1 MAAATATLEEDRSRS
16 RPHDIARDNSAQ
28 ERTLSTKVRRKEERP
43 QRRLHP
49 PIPLGQL
56 LWLLCC
62 LSQLR
67 AECPS
72 VCECKWKSGKESV
85 LCLNANLTHIPEPL
99 DAGTQL
105 LDLSGNDI
113 QAIPDDSF
121 ASAQLLNLQKV
132 YLARCRLRL
141 IERHAF
147 RKLINLVELD
157 LSHNQLAAIPSLA
170 LHHVSELRELR
181 LTGNPISRVPD
192 DAFAHVP
199 QLVRLELSDCRLSSV
214 AVRAFAGLE
223 STLEWLKLDGNRLS
237 EVRSGTITSLASLHG
252 LELAGNAWNC
262 SCSLRPLRAWM
273 LLQNIPSG
281 IPPTCESPARLTG
294 RAWDK
299 LDVDDFACVPQIVAT
314 DTTAHGVE
322 GRNVTMSCYVEGVPQ
337 PAVRWL
343 LKNRLIA
350 NLSAAGAG
358 EDVDEP
364 RTAAATQGRK
374 TYVVNMLRNAS
385 NLTILTADMQDAG
398 IYTCAAENKAGK
410 VEASVTLA
418 VSRRPPEAPLG
429 VRIVLLGVLAALLF
443 VVGSSFAAICFCSL
457 RRRRKLRLWNS
468 VPPVRRSESYEKIE
482 MTARVRPDLGGGAS
496 CGGGSATGA
505 GLFQDAEEQGYLR
518 AAHTPLPLSDN
529 DAVGHGHGHGQGNE
543 AAIVNPSAG
552 NGNRRNGDYL
562 HVSTH
567 CDDDEDES
575 LQQQQLQPQQQ
586 QLPQQLPQRKG
597 SNAISASAANN
608 SVEETDLHIPRL
620 IDIGGTDSAS
630 SSISSQVDAAAR
642 LAGYATTWKTTPIAT
657 TKITSPHSQPV
668 GAAQSTST
676 TPYSHYGNHAADEMA
691 TSVFCSSN
699 GDGQEHDL
707 FDSNYPDLLDIA
719 KYAVAQ
725 AQSQSQAGHAYPP
738 GAAPT
743 ANGGLC
749 TLPRKLKHSGKYFR
763 NSSDSQSPLLA
774 DNSSKYGSSTLGDG
788 SFLNEAMGLGRRYS
802 AESSYANYASTTTYT
817 GGGQRANSFLN
828 LVQSGVHKGGLHTH
842 HLGHKPSLPS
852 SPVQHQR
859 SLSSAATPLLD
870 FSALATRAAGAANS
884 SVAAYDY
891 HAAQLE
897 RFLEEYRNLQDQLCK
912 MKETCDTIRKKETP
926 LRVAIGQSA
935 AQLADPVMY
944 SAATASHSP
953 KPQTSTLKAKTLL
966 PGQPPDPPPYW
977 LHRNAMLKRLN
988 AEGSAAGAG
997 NGNGGASSPQPGQD
1011 IFKS

>member
-1 MAAATATLEEDRSRS
+1 MAAATATLEAADRGHGQPR
-16 RPHDIARDNSAQ
+16 DIARDNSAQ
-28 ERTLSTKVRRKEERP
+28 GRTLATKVRRKGRGATRGRRP

-62 LSQLR
+62 LCLCPGQLR

-113 QAIPDDSF
+113 QSIPDDSF

-157 LSHNQLAAIPSLA
+157 LSQNQLVAIPSLA
-170 LHHVSELRELR
+170 LYHVSELRELR
-181 LTGNPISRVPD
+181 LGGNPIVRVPD
-192 DAFAHVP
+192 DAFGHVP
-199 QLVRLELSDCRLSSV
+199 QLVRLDLSDCRLSGV

-223 STLEWLKLDGNRLS
+223 SSLEWLRLDGNRLS
-237 EVRSGTITSLASLHG
+237 EVRSGTITSLSSLHG
-252 LELAGNAWNC
+252 LELARNAWNC

-273 LLQNIPSG
+273 LQQNIPSG
-281 IPPTCESPARLTG
+281 IPASCAAPPRLAG
-294 RAWDK
+294 RVWDK

-358 EDVDEP
+358 EDLDEP
-364 RTAAATQGRK
+364 RMAAATQGRK

-418 VSRRPPEAPLG
+418 VSRRPPEASLG

-482 MTARVRPDLGGGAS
+482 MTARQRPDLGGGAS

-505 GLFQDAEEQGYLR
+505 GLFQDTEEHQGYLR
-518 AAHTPLPLSDN
+518 AAHTPLNGD
-529 DAVGHGHGHGQGNE
+529 DAATTGQG
-543 AAIVNPSAG
+543 ATVNPSAG
-552 NGNRRNGDYL
+552 NVTRRNGDYL

-567 CDDDEDES
+567 CDDDEDGS
-575 LQQQQLQPQQQ
+575 GGGGGDSIQQMQLQPQQGQ
-586 QLPQQLPQRKG
+586 ALGQGLGLGLGPGQAAGRKT
-597 SNAISASAANN
+597 SISASAANN
-608 SVEETDLHIPRL
+608 SAAAAAAGVEETDLHIPRL
-620 IDIGGTDSAS
+620 IDIGG
-630 SSISSQVDAAAR
+630 
-642 LAGYATTWKTTPIAT
+642 
-657 TKITSPHSQPV
+657 
-668 GAAQSTST
+668 
-676 TPYSHYGNHAADEMA
+676 
-691 TSVFCSSN
+691 
-699 GDGQEHDL
+699 
-707 FDSNYPDLLDIA
+707 
-719 KYAVAQ
+719 
-725 AQSQSQAGHAYPP
+725 
-738 GAAPT
+738 
-743 ANGGLC
+743 
-749 TLPRKLKHSGKYFR
+749 
-763 NSSDSQSPLLA
+763 
-774 DNSSKYGSSTLGDG
+774 
-788 SFLNEAMGLGRRYS
+788 
-802 AESSYANYASTTTYT
+802 
-817 GGGQRANSFLN
+817 
-828 LVQSGVHKGGLHTH
+828 
-842 HLGHKPSLPS
+842 
-852 SPVQHQR
+852 
-859 SLSSAATPLLD
+859 
-870 FSALATRAAGAANS
+870 
-884 SVAAYDY
+884 
-891 HAAQLE
+891 
-897 RFLEEYRNLQDQLCK
+897 
-912 MKETCDTIRKKETP
+912 
-926 LRVAIGQSA
+926 
-935 AQLADPVMY
+935 
-944 SAATASHSP
+944 
-953 KPQTSTLKAKTLL
+953 
-966 PGQPPDPPPYW
+966 
-977 LHRNAMLKRLN
+977 
-988 AEGSAAGAG
+988 
-997 NGNGGASSPQPGQD
+997 
-1011 IFKS
+1011 